1 MNCRNKLTMI
11 LLSAKQIAQLIN
23 DLPEEEAEA
32 TGEELIMEFAQRV
45 ALSYETYMMNK
56 QFQLGNRFTVTP
68 AQVEQFQTIF
78 RKNKK

>member
-1 MNCRNKLTMI
+1 MI

-23 DLPEEEAEA
+23 DLPEDQAEA

-56 QFQLGNRFTVTP
+56 QFQLGNPFTVT
-68 AQVEQFQTIF
+68 ASQVDQFKQFIKD
-78 RKNKK
+78 RK